1 MISQETLGKPI
12 EKVTRAM
19 NGNSNHLATKYIQ
32 RLELQ
37 RRMRVVLVFLAKDEF
52 ARCTGEAK

>member
-1 MISQETLGKPI
+1 MISQETPGKPI

-19 NGNSNHLATKYIQ
+19 NGNSTLSTKYIQ

-37 RRMRVVLVFLAKDEF
+37 RRMRVVLLFPAKDEF
-52 ARCTGEAK
+52 VRCIGAVK